1 MDYINILKDLST
13 YPGVSGQEDKL
24 SGYIA
29 KLFEKYCDSVEI
41 DEFYNVIG
49 IKKGIGGSGGRR
61 IMVTA
66 HLDEIGLMVKSIDE
80 KGFITVSNI
89 GGVDSKVLLAQEVVI
104 HGKKEIYGII
114 GAKPP
119 HLLTPEEIKKAVK
132 MEDLVIDTGLSAEE
146 VRKYVS
152 VGDIVTFKVEP
163 LVLQNN
169 RFSSKSLDNR
179 AGVVAL
185 LDIMEN
191 LTLLNH
197 KDDAWFV
204 ATVQEEVG
212 LRGANIAAYNINP
225 DLAIVIDVCH
235 GQIPGTPKESVFPVG
250 KGPAVAVGPNLHRKY
265 TKKMIELAKE
275 ENIPYQIDVE
285 PGDTGTEAWAVQ
297 VSREGIPTLLVS
309 IPLKYMHTVIETLS
323 IDDIKNTGRLIARF
337 ISMTGNEMEEGLC

>member
-152 VGDIVTFKVEP
+152 VGD
-163 LVLQNN
+163 
-169 RFSSKSLDNR
+169 
-179 AGVVAL
+179 
-185 LDIMEN
+185 M
-191 LTLLNH
+191 
-197 KDDAWFV
+197 
-204 ATVQEEVG
+204 
-212 LRGANIAAYNINP
+212 
-225 DLAIVIDVCH
+225 
-235 GQIPGTPKESVFPVG
+235 
-250 KGPAVAVGPNLHRKY
+250 
-265 TKKMIELAKE
+265 
-275 ENIPYQIDVE
+275 
-285 PGDTGTEAWAVQ
+285 
-297 VSREGIPTLLVS
+297 
-309 IPLKYMHTVIETLS
+309 
-323 IDDIKNTGRLIARF
+323 
-337 ISMTGNEMEEGLC
+337 